1 MNTFTA
7 KKVRQA
13 IRKRFFENNFCP
25 PPFSP
30 SPSIVD
36 VTADYPFRLQEV
48 IKKSV
53 RAGNKRAV
61 LRYTIA
67 KPKATENGII
77 LLSCFR
83 QGERITQNGLSQQDV
98 E

>member
-61 LRYTIA
+61 LRYKIA
-67 KPKATENGII
+67 KPKATEKWDYPFE
-77 LLSCFR
+77 LLSAR
-83 QGERITQNGLSQQDV
+83 RKDNAKWA
-98 E
+98 